1 MEDKAEPAAAW
12 VAFRSALLEGLKHV
26 PAWAVLTEIIVILCF
41 FVRVEYM
48 LVASTVV
55 LVGAILKAGRF
66 TEKYNRLNKRSEHE

>member
-1 MEDKAEPAAAW
+1 MEDKTEPSAIWA
-12 VAFRSALLEGLKHV
+12 AFRSALFEGLKHV

-55 LVGAILKAGRF
+55 LVGAILKAGHF